1 MKSCLEKNVELE
13 LYNQVWVLAST
24 FADLMY
30 DFDFFPPWVKKKLD
44 YVISKG
50 LFSFICFLISI
61 LKALCNR
68 QRPIFDLEIE
78 FGRIQ

>member
-61 LKALCNR
+61 LKALCR
-68 QRPIFDLEIE
+68 GSSI
-78 FGRIQ
+78 GRTKMAE